1 MAKIPISILAVD
13 DEEALLEILK
23 RVLKR
28 EGYYVHT
35 AADGE
40 EAIAILQT
48 LPFDL
53 VLLDIKMPK
62 VDGVTVLK
70 FVRSHLL
77 DTQAIM
83 LSALNEVDTAVEC
96 MRLGAYDYLRKPYD
110 PTHLMGVVQRA
121 LERKR
126 LVIENKALRTELQRI
141 GISAH
146 IITQDKAMLDAFE
159 TAARVAATDSPV
171 LIQGETGTGKQ
182 MIADFLHKNSRRK
195 DMPFMTVDCLR
206 GRGLNLEAE
215 LFGDQDNSLVV
226 GKNVRQG
233 IAEIANGGTVLL
245 DEVQHISMPLQLK
258 LLGFLNTGEFR
269 SLGGAKT
276 LRSDL
281 RIISCTNA
289 DLQQRVRDGS
299 FGRELLEK
307 LGAVT
312 LTLPPLRERR
322 QDIPLLADAIL
333 ETVAAKRGRKRIDAK
348 AINLLMKY
356 DWPGNVGELKN
367 VLETT
372 ALICQEEII
381 KSNDL
386 MLPVP
391 KGGELE
397 SVDSG
402 RTGARIGSPLSLKEM
417 ERRHIEGVLDSVSW
431 DRREAAKILGLT
443 QANLVA
449 RIRALRL
456 KQRG

>member
-1 MAKIPISILAVD
+1 MAKIPISVLAVD
-13 DEEALLEILK
+13 DEEALLE
-23 RVLKR
+23 VLKR
-28 EGYYVHT
+28 ILAREGFYVHT

-40 EAIAILQT
+40 EAISILQT

-62 VDGVTVLK
+62 QDGVSVLK
-70 FVRSHLL
+70 FIRAHLL
-77 DTQAIM
+77 DTQVIM
-83 LSALNEVDTAVEC
+83 MSALNEIETAVEC

-110 PTHLMGVVQRA
+110 PTHLLGVVQRA

-126 LVIENKALRTELQRI
+126 LLIENKALRAELQRL
-141 GISAH
+141 GLSAH
-146 IITQDKAMLDAFE
+146 IVTQDKTMLAAFE
-159 TAARVAATDSPV
+159 TAVRVAATDSPV

-182 MIADFLHKNSRRK
+182 LIAEFLHKNSGRK
-195 DMPFMTVDCLR
+195 DMPFMTIDCLR
-206 GRGLNLEAE
+206 GRGMNLEGE
-215 LFGDQDNSLVV
+215 LFGDQSTSPVM
-226 GKNVRQG
+226 GEKTRQG

-269 SLGGAKT
+269 SIGGAKT

-281 RIISCTNA
+281 RIISSTNA

-299 FGRELLEK
+299 FGRELLDK
-307 LGAVT
+307 LGTVT

-333 ETVAAKRGRKRIDAK
+333 ERVAAKRGQKRLDGK
-348 AINLLMKY
+348 AMNLLMKY

-386 MLPVP
+386 MLPIP
-391 KGGELE
+391 KVEEPEPDDGI
-397 SVDSG
+397 
-402 RTGARIGSPLSLKEM
+402 RAAQRIGSHLSMKEL

-431 DRREAAKILGLT
+431 DQRKAAKILCLT
-443 QANLVA
+443 QLRLNA
-449 RIRALRL
+449 RIRALKL
-456 KQRG
+456 KRKK

>member
-13 DEEALLEILK
+13 DEESLLEVLK
-23 RVLKR
+23 RVLVR

-35 AADGE
+35 ASDGE

-62 VDGVTVLK
+62 QDGVSVLK
-70 FVRSHLL
+70 FIRAHLL
-77 DTQAIM
+77 DTQVIM
-83 LSALNEVDTAVEC
+83 MSALNEIETAVEC

-110 PTHLMGVVQRA
+110 PTHLMGVAQRA

-126 LVIENKALRTELQRI
+126 LLIENKALRTELQRL
-141 GISAH
+141 GISAN
-146 IITQDKAMLDAFE
+146 IVTQDKAMLDAFE
-159 TAARVAATDSPV
+159 TAARIAATDSPV

-206 GRGLNLEAE
+206 GRGLNLEGE
-215 LFGDQDNSLVV
+215 LFGDQANPLAV
-226 GKNVRQG
+226 GEKARQG

-245 DEVQHISMPLQLK
+245 DEVQHISTPLQLK

-289 DLQQRVRDGS
+289 DLQQRVREGS
-299 FGRELLEK
+299 FGSELLEK
-307 LGAVT
+307 LGVVT
-312 LTLPPLRERR
+312 LKLPPIRERR

-348 AINLLMKY
+348 AMNLLMKY

-372 ALICQEEII
+372 ALICQEEVI

-386 MLPVP
+386 VLPVP
-391 KGGELE
+391 KEE
-397 SVDSG
+397 EPEPVDSDRDG
-402 RTGARIGSPLSLKEM
+402 VRIGSPLSMKEM
-417 ERRHIEGVLDSVSW
+417 ERRHIEGVLVSVSW
-431 DRREAAKILGLT
+431 NRRKAAKILGLT
-443 QANLVA
+443 PTNLAA

-456 KQRG
+456 KQH

>member
-13 DEEALLEILK
+13 DEESLLEVLK
-23 RVLKR
+23 RVLVR

-35 AADGE
+35 ASDGE

-62 VDGVTVLK
+62 QDGVSVLK
-70 FVRSHLL
+70 FIRAHLL
-77 DTQAIM
+77 DTQVIM
-83 LSALNEVDTAVEC
+83 MSALNEIETAVEC

-110 PTHLMGVVQRA
+110 PTHLMGVAQRA

-126 LVIENKALRTELQRI
+126 LLIENKALRTELQRL
-141 GISAH
+141 GISAN
-146 IITQDKAMLDAFE
+146 IVTQDKAMLDAFE

-206 GRGLNLEAE
+206 GRGLNLEGE
-215 LFGDQDNSLVV
+215 LFGDQANPLAV
-226 GKNVRQG
+226 GEKARQG

-245 DEVQHISMPLQLK
+245 DEVQHISTPLQLK

-289 DLQQRVRDGS
+289 DLQQRVREGS
-299 FGRELLEK
+299 FGSELLEK
-307 LGAVT
+307 LGVVT
-312 LTLPPLRERR
+312 LKLPPIRERR

-348 AINLLMKY
+348 AMNLLMKY

-372 ALICQEEII
+372 ALICQEEVI

-386 MLPVP
+386 VLPVP
-391 KGGELE
+391 KEE
-397 SVDSG
+397 EPEPVDSDRDG
-402 RTGARIGSPLSLKEM
+402 VRIGSPLSMKEM
-417 ERRHIEGVLDSVSW
+417 ERRHIEGVLVSVSW
-431 DRREAAKILGLT
+431 NRRKAAKILGLT
-443 QANLVA
+443 PTNLAA

-456 KQRG
+456 KQH